1 MKYQQRIHKAFAEH
15 LNKDAKK
22 KAAERLEE
30 LRKQFPELAQR
41 VNETDF
47 YADGVMPISTDNITI
62 CEYFSRDTPHIGP
75 NVQAY
80 RTIERYAKT
89 ETNPEYKKVYKA
101 LMSAYKKYFSLAA
114 EDTLTDYYGDTYKD
128 FVAKESAKIEAEMKA
143 AADRRKATMAENAA
157 NSDK

>member
-101 LMSAYKKYFSLAA
+101 LISAYEKYFSLAA
-114 EDTLTDYYGDTYKD
+114 EDTLLDYYGDTYKD

-143 AADRRKATMAENAA
+143 AADKRKATMAENAA